1 MLPPIRHRT
10 PLIGRRRQVAELH
23 AAVAAAAGGRGALVL
38 LAGEPGIGKTRL
50 AEETG
55 AVATAAGMDV
65 AWGRCHEVAGRPPLW
80 PWVQILRALTPGFG
94 ADAVAAELGADAA
107 PLSRFVPGLRPHVP
121 AAARDPDSD
130 SARFRL
136 HLAFAA
142 FLRWAASQRPQLLV
156 LDDLHWADLPS
167 LRLLEF
173 LSHEIADLP
182 VAVVA
187 TFRDVE
193 LRQTPTAADLVG
205 SLVRRGSSLA
215 IGGLS
220 AEEAA
225 EFVACA
231 AGPQVAATWGP
242 RLHAITEGN
251 PFFLDEMLRLI
262 EAGGGLPDAGV
273 PLPLGVV
280 ATIRRRLH
288 GFDPEVV
295 DLLGAAAL
303 LGRAFD
309 VGLVATVVGRRPAA
323 VRAQLTPALALDVV
337 RALPDRPGR
346 LRFAHALVREA
357 LVAELAAPRR
367 AVLHRLCAEA
377 LEQHADEDGEVQPSE
392 IAHHYHAAAAGD
404 DVAAARALDWAERAG
419 DQAMAALAFEEAAAH
434 FDRAVQLLEPAGAA
448 ARERRCDL
456 LLRLGDA
463 SNRAALEPAS
473 IAAYERAAEL
483 ARRMQAPVP
492 LARAA
497 LGLCGVGATWAQFG
511 RSDERLIAVLREALD
526 ALPAAEAGLRA
537 RLLAR
542 LATELHFA
550 PTPADTDA
558 LSREAVTLARAT
570 GDAAT
575 LAYTLPARLRCSGPE
590 QRDERRGIIAEI
602 LALTGGRGEL
612 AVHALAWQASEALQA
627 GDPAAV
633 AATRTALLAAVREMR
648 QGRDLWLV
656 PALEGQEH
664 LLAGRLAEAES
675 GAEAMLAHEG
685 LSANGRMAAIV
696 LLYLIRREQGR
707 LGELAEGMRAFVG
720 GAATVTAWRTNL
732 VQLYAE
738 VGDLEAAR
746 DELDRIVAPGLAGL
760 KRDNTWMLGAAGLA
774 GAVAVAGSAAQAEV
788 VYDALR
794 PFAGLQVVAASFFYT
809 GPVSWYLG
817 VLAGRAGRVDA
828 ARRHLEAALGEARRL
843 AAPAWVA
850 RARQALAQ
858 WCDADAPARAVAP
871 PAAGAARSASLRRV
885 GDAWSLEYGGRVSML
900 AARRG
905 LDHLAR
911 LLAAPGHEFHVLDLA
926 VAPGEP
932 ALAASEAEPVLDART
947 RRELRARV
955 AELRSELEQAEAN
968 RDLGRSARLR
978 GELDAVAD
986 HLARSLGIGRRA
998 RRGNDAAE
1006 RARAAVT
1013 KALRAAIGQIAA
1025 VEPDLGALLDRTVRT
1040 GAFCAYAPL
1049 REAAVEWRVG

>member
-10 PLIGRRRQVAELH
+10 PLIGRRRQVAELQ

-55 AVATAAGMDV
+55 AVAAAAGLDV

-80 PWVQILRALTPGFG
+80 PWVQILRTLTSRFG
-94 ADAVAAELGADAA
+94 TDAVAAALGAEAA
-107 PLSRFVPGLRPHVP
+107 PLSHFLPGLRPHVP
-121 AAARDPDSD
+121 AAASDPDSD

-182 VAVVA
+182 VAVIA

-205 SLVRRGSSLA
+205 GLVRRGSALA
-215 IGGLS
+215 VGGLS

-231 AGPQVAATWGP
+231 AGPQVAATWGV

-262 EAGGGLPDAGV
+262 EARGSLPDADV

-280 ATIRRRLH
+280 ATIRQRLR
-288 GFDPEVV
+288 GLDPEVV

-309 VGLVATVVGRRPAA
+309 VDLVATVVGGTPAA

-377 LEQHADEDGEVQPSE
+377 LERRADEDAEVQPSE
-392 IAHHYHAAAAGD
+392 IAHHYQAAVGD
-404 DVAAARALDWAERAG
+404 DGVASRALAWAERAG

-456 LLRLGDA
+456 QLRLGDA
-463 SNRAALEPAS
+463 SNRAALGPAS

-511 RSDERLIAVLREALD
+511 RSDERLVAVLREALG
-526 ALPAAEAGLRA
+526 ALPTAEAGLRA

-558 LSREAVTLARAT
+558 LSREAVALARAT

-590 QRDERRGIIAEI
+590 QRDERGGIIAEI

-612 AVHALAWQASEALQA
+612 AVHALAWQVSEALQA

-633 AATRTALLAAVREMR
+633 AAARTALLAAVREMR

-656 PALEGQEH
+656 PALESQEH
-664 LLAGRLAEAES
+664 LLAGRLAAAES

-685 LSANGRMAAIV
+685 LSANGRMAALV

-707 LGELAEGMRAFVG
+707 LAELADGMRAFAG
-720 GAATVTAWRTNL
+720 DAATVTAWRTNL

-738 VGDLEAAR
+738 IGNLEAAR
-746 DELDRIVAPGLAGL
+746 GELDRIVAPGLAGL

-774 GAVAVAGSAAQAEV
+774 GAVAIAGSAAQAEI

-794 PFAGLQVVAASFFYT
+794 PFAGRQVVAASFFYA

-817 VLAGRAGRVDA
+817 VVAGRAGRVDA
-828 ARRHLEAALGEARRL
+828 ARAHLEAALGEARRL
-843 AAPAWVA
+843 ATPAWVA
-850 RARQALAQ
+850 RARRAQAQ
-858 WCDADAPARAVAP
+858 WCDADTPVRA
-871 PAAGAARSASLRRV
+871 AAGPDAGGARCASLRRV
-885 GDAWSLEYGGRVSML
+885 GDAWSLEYGGRVSLL

-932 ALAASEAEPVLDART
+932 ALAASEAEPVLDARA

-955 AELRSELEQAEAN
+955 AELRSELAEAEAN
-968 RDLGRSARLR
+968 RDLGRCERLR
-978 GELDAVAD
+978 GELDVVAD
-986 HLARSLGIGRRA
+986 HLSRALGIGQRV

-1013 KALRAAIGQIAA
+1013 KALRAAIRQIAA
-1025 VEPDLGALLDRTVRT
+1025 VEPDLGALLDRTIHT
-1040 GAFCAYAPL
+1040 GVYCAYAPL